1 MMKRLFLLYIPVF
14 LFSLVFI
21 VNGLRETMMERE
33 NIMHDQE
40 EQLSNPESAVNLY
53 SHLGFF
59 HQLGADE
66 GITMPHGRRFGLN
79 KPPKTNVYF
88 RDITSE
94 LKNKPIKLA
103 YTENTR
109 HYIQYLTI
117 RHSQGF
123 YIYSLKELLL

>member
-1 MMKRLFLLYIPVF
+1 MKRLFLLYIPIF

-40 EQLSNPESAVNLY
+40 EQLSNPESGSNLH

-88 RDITSE
+88 RDITGE
-94 LKNKPIKLA
+94 LKNKPFKLA